1 MSERTPS
8 KRGTKTGGRQ
18 KPPRDPR
25 GHILDEAGN
34 PEPLI
39 GIDLNSPVPK
49 YYQLM
54 KWLEFDYS
62 HSPYGRKM
70 PSERELARRSGV
82 TVATVRQALREL
94 EREGKI
100 RREQGRGTFSKQSV
114 LLPKPQGTDRPR
126 VVLAFFDLGGMIA
139 EGYGH
144 IVSEIIAGCEDTLVP
159 GNCDLQVLDV
169 RPGERKEAGQLLFG
183 GGIPWDGLVI
193 TDPWGK
199 LRQTWEQAA
208 AQKLPHSAIGE
219 NAPPGQEAPPGAQW
233 VCLDT
238 EQGGAQVAAAFHERG
253 RRRMAY
259 VGGEG
264 ARLRGFRRQAA
275 ELGLEISEDLV
286 KIDRAIS
293 LEECDRAG
301 YAGAMRLLGTS
312 PQPEAIFAGNDYRAF
327 GVLRA
332 LQERGV
338 PVPME
343 IDVVGFDDAAGSACL
358 VPALASVRLPLRQAA
373 DLAAWAT
380 LFWIAHPRERTPRL
394 DRLQPKYRWRESLR
408 AMPGEPPKA

>member
-1 MSERTPS
+1 MSGKKS
-8 KRGTKTGGRQ
+8 AKTGGRR
-18 KPPRDPR
+18 KPPVDER
-25 GHILDEAGN
+25 GRILDDIGRIED
-34 PEPLI
+34 PI

-62 HSPYGRKM
+62 HSPFGRKL

-100 RREQGRGTFSKQSV
+100 RREQGRGTFSKNCLV
-114 LLPKPQGTDRPR
+114 LPKPPGTDRPR
-126 VVLAFFDLGGMIA
+126 VVLAFFDLGGTIA
-139 EGYGH
+139 EGYGY
-144 IVSEIIAGCEDTLVP
+144 IVSELIAGCEDTLSA
-159 GNCDLQVLDV
+159 GGCDLQVLDV
-169 RPGERKEAGQLLFG
+169 RPGKRKEAGHLLFG
-183 GGIPWDGLVI
+183 GGIAWDGLVL

-208 AQKLPHSAIGE
+208 AQHLPHAAIGE
-219 NAPPGQEAPPGAQW
+219 NAPPGQAAPPGAQW

-264 ARLRGFRRQAA
+264 ARLRGFRKQAA
-275 ELGLEISEDLV
+275 ELGLEISEEYV
-286 KIDRAIS
+286 RIDRAIS

-301 YAGAMRLLGTS
+301 HAGALRLLGTS
-312 PQPEAIFAGNDYRAF
+312 PPPEAIFAGNDFRAF

-338 PVPME
+338 PVPLE
-343 IDVVGFDDAAGSACL
+343 LDVVGFDDVAGAASL
-358 VPALASVRLPLRQAA
+358 LPALASVRLPLRQAA
-373 DLAAWAT
+373 ELAAWAT

-394 DRLQPKYRWRESLR
+394 DCLQPQYCWRESLR
-408 AMPGEPPKA
+408 AKPVDQPKV